1 MLLVHCFPRL
11 VVDRVCVLVLVVKCC
26 CWFVVSYDSLLTV
39 SLSVQFVQKKDPNY
53 KEVKEDTAWSMDKF
67 NQYFNEQ
74 VAPHKEIEEDW
85 VYNGLTV
92 STAAPL
98 RLVSPLC
105 RNHIQGKFQIFSLCL
120 GVGVN

>member
-1 MLLVHCFPRL
+1 MLLVHCFLRF
-11 VVDRVCVLVLVVKCC
+11 VVDRVCVLVLVVEC
-26 CWFVVSYDSLLTV
+26 CWLIVSHDWLLTV
-39 SLSVQFVQKKDPNY
+39 SVSVQFVQKKDPNY

-67 NQYFNEQ
+67 NQYVNEQ

-98 RLVSPLC
+98 VLISP
-105 RNHIQGKFQIFSLCL
+105 SYM
-120 GVGVN
+120 